1 MNRRGGSGCGVEFL
15 PRLSANEEGKT
26 TMVTPPERVI
36 VPTHL
41 SPRDPDTIS
50 LGPLSAE
57 EQVEVTLRLRPKV
70 PGVKSAATA
79 EARGSSTV
87 AEPRYPSRE
96 EFAQT
101 HGADPEDVARIEQF
115 ARSHGLIVTDADPAL
130 RSVKLAGPA
139 HVLGQALG
147 VTLSHYQGKSGAYRS
162 ADGPVR
168 LPAELA
174 PIVQAVIGL
183 DDRPYAHRHKSG
195 PTDQ

>member
-1 MNRRGGSGCGVEFL
+1 MD
-15 PRLSANEEGKT
+15 
-26 TMVTPPERVI
+26 TPPERVV

-41 SPRDPDTIS
+41 SPRDPGTIS

-57 EQVEVTLRLRPKV
+57 EHVEVTLRLRPQV
-70 PGVKSAATA
+70 PGVIPDGPA

-96 EFAQT
+96 EFARI
-101 HGADPEDVARIEQF
+101 HGADPQDIVRIEQF
-115 ARSHGLIVTDADPAL
+115 ARSHGLSVTEADPAL

-139 HVLGQALG
+139 PVLGQALG
-147 VTLSHYQGKSGAYRS
+147 VTLSRYQGKSGFYRS

-174 PIVQAVIGL
+174 PIVQSVIGL
-183 DDRPYAHRHKSG
+183 DDRPYAHRHESG
-195 PTDQ
+195 TD

>member
-1 MNRRGGSGCGVEFL
+1 MN
-15 PRLSANEEGKT
+15 
-26 TMVTPPERVI
+26 TPAEPVA

-41 SPRDPDTIS
+41 SPQEPGTIS

-57 EQVEVTLRLRPKV
+57 AQVEVTLRLRPQV
-70 PGVKSAATA
+70 PGVKPAGAD
-79 EARGSSTV
+79 EPRGSSTV

-96 EFAQT
+96 AFART
-101 HGADPEDVARIEQF
+101 HGADPEDVVRIEQF
-115 ARSHGLIVTDADPAL
+115 ARSHGLSITEADPAL

-139 HVLGQALG
+139 PVLGHALG
-147 VTLSHYQGKSGAYRS
+147 VTIGRYQGKSGAYRS

-183 DDRPYAHRHKSG
+183 DDRPYAHRHESG
-195 PTDQ
+195 GD